1 MFLFENIYICI
12 WYKIKLYGKKRKLGK
27 GKNKV
32 YIIKLLVRRKK
43 SYKILV
49 EFVYNEL
56 ILWEINIIYIR
67 LL

>member
-1 MFLFENIYICI
+1 MYNFMICFYLKIFIYV
-12 WYKIKLYGKKRKLGK
+12 YDIKLNYMEKKRKLGK

-49 EFVYNEL
+49 EFVYNE
-56 ILWEINIIYIR
+56 
-67 LL
+67 